1 MRRCVGFRGDAG
13 DGLEHPM
20 KMKAAQAR
28 GFGERF
34 EIAHLLGRF
43 DQAAGLRRDS
53 GALLAEPGLVRPAA
67 LAGTEPG
74 RFRFF
79 AARMEADVF
88 APRKAR
94 RAGRPAIDAGRAHGI
109 IKDPLRAPVASR
121 HGGPAF
127 LVVGI
132 KRHGQLFPRCHE
144 THDSAPFSIAAPRSA
159 RLGAMF
165 RDHARA
171 STPALALEFREMRMP
186 FYRSSGALS
195 LRNMK
200 YK

>member
-1 MRRCVGFRGDAG
+1 
-13 DGLEHPM
+13 M
-20 KMKAAQAR
+20 KMKAAHAG

-34 EIAHLLGRF
+34 EIGHLLGRL
-43 DQAAGLRRDS
+43 DQAAGFRHDS
-53 GALLAEPGLVRPAA
+53 GPLLGEPGLVRPAA
-67 LAGTEPG
+67 LAWAESG

-94 RAGRPAIDAGRAHGI
+94 RAGRPAIDAGGAHGI

-132 KRHGQLFPRCHE
+132 KRCSQLFPPFHE
-144 THDSAPFSIAAPRSA
+144 THAADPFSVAAARSA

-171 STPALALEFREMRMP
+171 STPALALEFRGDEEDAFLALFRRLELAEHEFEEPAVSDIMRRP
-186 FYRSSGALS
+186 SPY
-195 LRNMK
+195 
-200 YK
+200 